1 MSWFQK
7 EIQIDPKPRG
17 FNLITNEILDKGK
30 GGLLFTIG
38 DYKSLA
44 NKIEYFIKSKN
55 QMIQKK
61 RYAHKRLNR
70 FDYKLR
76 LHDYYKAICS

>member
-1 MSWFQK
+1 MN
-7 EIQIDPKPRG
+7 KPVISSNCPSG
-17 FNLITNEILDKGK
+17 PNEILDKGK

-61 RYAHKRLNR
+61 KYARKRLNR